1 MSIIIDKIEVSYIN
15 KNELISDVWAKHIK
29 IESEKKLNIFAASGS
44 GKTSLFNTITAIK
57 KPDKGQVLI
66 DGKDIHRISIDELIN
81 LRKEIISLVFQDLK
95 LLSSLTVLDNFKILD
110 LKMCSGQKEKLENM
124 MGRLNISDK
133 KDVLISRL
141 SQGEKQRVAIIRSLI
156 RPFNYLILDEPFSHL
171 DEFNKKAAISL
182 IEEEVSC
189 NKASL
194 IMLSLQKEDFIK
206 WDMQMAL

>member
-1 MSIIIDKIEVSYIN
+1 M
-15 KNELISDVWAKHIK
+15 WAKHIK

-66 DGKDIHRISIDELIN
+66 DGKDIHKKNIDELVA
-81 LRKEIISLVFQDLK
+81 LRKERISLVFQDLK
-95 LLSSLTVLDNFKILD
+95 LLSGLTVLDNFRILG
-110 LKMCSGQKEKLENM
+110 LKMNSSQKEKLENM

-133 KDVLISRL
+133 MDVLLSKL

-156 RPFNYLILDEPFSHL
+156 RPFNYLIMDEPFSHL
-171 DEFNKKAAISL
+171 DEVNKKAAISL
-182 IEEEVSC
+182 IEEEISC

-194 IMLSLQKEDFIK
+194 IMLSLQKEEFIQ

>member
-1 MSIIIDKIEVSYIN
+1 M
-15 KNELISDVWAKHIK
+15 WAKHIK

-66 DGKDIHRISIDELIN
+66 DGKDIHKKNIDELVA
-81 LRKEIISLVFQDLK
+81 LRKERISLVFQDLK
-95 LLSSLTVLDNFKILD
+95 LLSGLTVLDNFRILG
-110 LKMCSGQKEKLENM
+110 LKMNSSQKEKLENM

-133 KDVLISRL
+133 KDELLSKL

-156 RPFNYLILDEPFSHL
+156 RPFNYLIMDEPFSHL
-171 DEFNKKAAISL
+171 DEVNKKAAISL
-182 IEEEVSC
+182 IEEEVSY

-194 IMLSLQKEDFIK
+194 IMLSLQKEDFIQ

>member
-1 MSIIIDKIEVSYIN
+1 M
-15 KNELISDVWAKHIK
+15 WARHIK

-66 DGKDIHRISIDELIN
+66 DGKDIHKKNIDELVA

-95 LLSSLTVLDNFKILD
+95 LLSGLTVLDNFRIFCT
-110 LKMCSGQKEKLENM
+110 KMNSSQKEKLENM
-124 MGRLNISDK
+124 MGRLDISGK
-133 KDVLISRL
+133 KDVLLSKL

-156 RPFNYLILDEPFSHL
+156 RPFNYLIMDEPFSHL
-171 DEFNKKAAISL
+171 DEVNKKAAISL
-182 IEEEVSC
+182 IEEEISY

-194 IMLSLQKEDFIK
+194 IMLSLQKEEFIQ
-206 WDMQMAL
+206 WDMQKAL